1 VALVDVSRRQRLD
14 AIVRVVRLPRLALL
28 GIEAAMRRAQ
38 PAVGD
43 RRVGSVDPMNVSSL
57 PPGSNTRSTRNKSA
71 SLVDDEMNSLA
82 ASGPVIS
89 VGRSRVIEKRTPGPS
104 ASYGI
109 LAGVSIAFGL
119 RARPATSR

>member
-1 VALVDVSRRQRLD
+1 
-14 AIVRVVRLPRLALL
+14 
-28 GIEAAMRRAQ
+28 
-38 PAVGD
+38 
-43 RRVGSVDPMNVSSL
+43 MNVSSL
-57 PPGSNTRSTRNKSA
+57 PPGSNTRSTRNRSA

-119 RARPATSR
+119 RARPARSEEHTSELQSPYDLVCRLLLEKKN